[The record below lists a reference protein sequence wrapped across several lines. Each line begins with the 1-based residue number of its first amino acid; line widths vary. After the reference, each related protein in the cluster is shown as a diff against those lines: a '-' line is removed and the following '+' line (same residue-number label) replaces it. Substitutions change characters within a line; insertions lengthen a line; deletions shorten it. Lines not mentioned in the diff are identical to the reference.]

1 MLFLDEVTQTPSLV
15 DATMARNAA
24 TLRVGPGQ
32 TYATIA
38 AAIAASRD
46 GDTLLVHAGTY
57 IDDFTSPQ
65 HRITLQAVGGMV
77 VLQAAE
83 VTTH

>member
-1 MLFLDEVTQTPSLV
+1 MLFLDEVTQTQNVADSNV
-15 DATMARNAA
+15 GRNAA

-57 IDDFTSPQ
+57 IDDFTSPE

-77 VLQAAE
+77 VLQGAE

>member
-1 MLFLDEVTQTPSLV
+1 MQILDNVTQTSKLA
-15 DATMARNAA
+15 DANVTPNAA

-57 IDDFTSPQ
+57 IDDFTSPK